1 MQRRSVR
8 PVQIR
13 TRVVVGGGKGLLMRG
28 FVLHVEGLPEGSGV
42 AVRRYNGGCAL
53 GGGLLGSR
61 RESDKLP
68 VNTN

>member
-1 MQRRSVR
+1 MA
-8 PVQIR
+8 
-13 TRVVVGGGKGLLMRG
+13 VGGGKGWLMRVV
-28 FVLHVEGLPEGSGV
+28 VLHVEGLPEGSGV

>member
-1 MQRRSVR
+1 M
-8 PVQIR
+8 
-13 TRVVVGGGKGLLMRG
+13 VVGGGKGLLMRG

>member
-1 MQRRSVR
+1 MA
-8 PVQIR
+8 
-13 TRVVVGGGKGLLMRG
+13 VGGGKGLLMRG
-28 FVLHVEGLPEGSGV
+28 VVLHVEGLPEGSGV

-61 RESDKLP
+61 REPDKLP

>member
-1 MQRRSVR
+1 MA
-8 PVQIR
+8 
-13 TRVVVGGGKGLLMRG
+13 VGGGKGLLMRG
-28 FVLHVEGLPEGSGV
+28 VVLHVEGLPEGSGV
-42 AVRRYNGGCAL
+42 AVRRYDGGCAL